1 MSKASTGFAF
11 VAGLTIG
18 AAGAWYYLK
27 DKYAK
32 LAEEEIA
39 SVKAAYA
46 KREKPTTEEKAGH
59 FPKKRT
65 DQSQN
70 CADRL
75 LANIKNSEQTLE
87 AVSLVNAAKNMDKDS
102 ITEYTQRL
110 QEAGYKDYSRTIE
123 KPSGTPGEVPY
134 VISPDEF

>member
-46 KREKPTTEEKAGH
+46 KREKPTTEEK
-59 FPKKRT
+59 T
-65 DQSQN
+65 
-70 CADRL
+70 
-75 LANIKNSEQTLE
+75 
-87 AVSLVNAAKNMDKDS
+87 VSLVNTAKNMDK
-102 ITEYTQRL
+102 
-110 QEAGYKDYSRTIE
+110 GNPPFGSRGSSPFLYRTVDRTALAEE
-123 KPSGTPGEVPY
+123 KPTGHSLVHFGPGLALEHPAAL
-134 VISPDEF
+134 ERL

>member
-46 KREKPTTEEKAGH
+46 KREKPTTEEK
-59 FPKKRT
+59 T
-65 DQSQN
+65 
-70 CADRL
+70 
-75 LANIKNSEQTLE
+75 
-87 AVSLVNAAKNMDKDS
+87 VSVVNAAKHMDKGS

-110 QEAGYKDYSRTIE
+110 QEAGYKDYSERLTRSPLERLVKFRMSSLLMNSESLKTIR
-123 KPSGTPGEVPY
+123 KSA
-134 VISPDEF
+134 

>member
-46 KREKPTTEEKAGH
+46 KREKPTTEEK
-59 FPKKRT
+59 T
-65 DQSQN
+65 
-70 CADRL
+70 
-75 LANIKNSEQTLE
+75 
-87 AVSLVNAAKNMDKDS
+87 VSVVNAAKHMDKG
-102 ITEYTQRL
+102 IMRL
-110 QEAGYKDYSRTIE
+110 WWILQGPRFRRCAYNLRFYDVWFQWPRL
-123 KPSGTPGEVPY
+123 
-134 VISPDEF
+134 

>member
-46 KREKPTTEEKAGH
+46 KREKPTTEEK
-59 FPKKRT
+59 T
-65 DQSQN
+65 
-70 CADRL
+70 
-75 LANIKNSEQTLE
+75 
-87 AVSLVNAAKNMDKDS
+87 VSLVNAAKNMDKGS

-110 QEAGYKDYSRTIE
+110 QEVIRT
-123 KPSGTPGEVPY
+123 TPERLTR
-134 VISPDEF
+134 SPRERLVKFRMSSLLMNSESLKTIRKLA

>member
-46 KREKPTTEEKAGH
+46 KREKPTTEEK
-59 FPKKRT
+59 T
-65 DQSQN
+65 
-70 CADRL
+70 
-75 LANIKNSEQTLE
+75 
-87 AVSLVNAAKNMDKDS
+87 VSLVNAAKNMDKLDEWHIFCDWIES
-102 ITEYTQRL
+102 LPYSTLIT
-110 QEAGYKDYSRTIE
+110 G
-123 KPSGTPGEVPY
+123 GV
-134 VISPDEF
+134 VDE

>member
-1 MSKASTGFAF
+1 MSKVSTGFAF

-46 KREKPTTEEKAGH
+46 KREKPTTEEKAGR
-59 FPKKRT
+59 P
-65 DQSQN
+65 
-70 CADRL
+70 
-75 LANIKNSEQTLE
+75 LANIKN
-87 AVSLVNAAKNMDKDS
+87 
-102 ITEYTQRL
+102 
-110 QEAGYKDYSRTIE
+110 
-123 KPSGTPGEVPY
+123 GE
-134 VISPDEF
+134 

>member
-46 KREKPTTEEKAGH
+46 KREKPTTEEK
-59 FPKKRT
+59 T
-65 DQSQN
+65 
-70 CADRL
+70 
-75 LANIKNSEQTLE
+75 
-87 AVSLVNAAKNMDKDS
+87 VSVVNAAKHMDKGML
-102 ITEYTQRL
+102 TALMRPVL
-110 QEAGYKDYSRTIE
+110 RWRSRPRAVFPVCSRPLPTL
-123 KPSGTPGEVPY
+123 
-134 VISPDEF
+134 

>member
-46 KREKPTTEEKAGH
+46 KHEKPTTEEK
-59 FPKKRT
+59 
-65 DQSQN
+65 N
-70 CADRL
+70 C
-75 LANIKNSEQTLE
+75 LACKCC
-87 AVSLVNAAKNMDKDS
+87 
-102 ITEYTQRL
+102 
-110 QEAGYKDYSRTIE
+110 QEHG
-123 KPSGTPGEVPY
+123 
-134 VISPDEF
+134 

>member
-46 KREKPTTEEKAGH
+46 KREKPTTEE
-59 FPKKRT
+59 
-65 DQSQN
+65 
-70 CADRL
+70 
-75 LANIKNSEQTLE
+75 
-87 AVSLVNAAKNMDKDS
+87 
-102 ITEYTQRL
+102 
-110 QEAGYKDYSRTIE
+110 
-123 KPSGTPGEVPY
+123 
-134 VISPDEF
+134 

>member
-46 KREKPTTEEKAGH
+46 KREKPTRK
-59 FPKKRT
+59 
-65 DQSQN
+65 N
-70 CADRL
+70 CLGCKCCQAR
-75 LANIKNSEQTLE
+75 
-87 AVSLVNAAKNMDKDS
+87 
-102 ITEYTQRL
+102 
-110 QEAGYKDYSRTIE
+110 G
-123 KPSGTPGEVPY
+123 
-134 VISPDEF
+134 

>member
-46 KREKPTTEEKAGH
+46 KREKPTTEEK
-59 FPKKRT
+59 T
-65 DQSQN
+65 
-70 CADRL
+70 
-75 LANIKNSEQTLE
+75 
-87 AVSLVNAAKNMDKDS
+87 VSLVNAAKNMDKFRMS
-102 ITEYTQRL
+102 SLLMNSENL
-110 QEAGYKDYSRTIE
+110 KTIR
-123 KPSGTPGEVPY
+123 KLA
-134 VISPDEF
+134 

>member
-46 KREKPTTEEKAGH
+46 KREKPTMEEK
-59 FPKKRT
+59 
-65 DQSQN
+65 
-70 CADRL
+70 
-75 LANIKNSEQTLE
+75 
-87 AVSLVNAAKNMDKDS
+87 AVSLVNAAKNMDKGS

-110 QEAGYKDYSRTIE
+110 QVIRT
-123 KPSGTPGEVPY
+123 TPERLTR
-134 VISPDEF
+134 SPRERLVKFRMSSLLMNSENLKTIQKLA

>member
-39 SVKAAYA
+39 
-46 KREKPTTEEKAGH
+46 
-59 FPKKRT
+59 
-65 DQSQN
+65 
-70 CADRL
+70 
-75 LANIKNSEQTLE
+75 
-87 AVSLVNAAKNMDKDS
+87 
-102 ITEYTQRL
+102 
-110 QEAGYKDYSRTIE
+110 
-123 KPSGTPGEVPY
+123 
-134 VISPDEF
+134 

>member
-39 SVKAAYA
+39 
-46 KREKPTTEEKAGH
+46 
-59 FPKKRT
+59 
-65 DQSQN
+65 
-70 CADRL
+70 CL
-75 LANIKNSEQTLE
+75 L
-87 AVSLVNAAKNMDKDS
+87 
-102 ITEYTQRL
+102 YT
-110 QEAGYKDYSRTIE
+110 S
-123 KPSGTPGEVPY
+123 PSPR
-134 VISPDEF
+134 D

>member
-65 DQSQN
+65 DRTQN

-75 LANIKNSEQTLE
+75 FANIK
-87 AVSLVNAAKNMDKDS
+87 D
-102 ITEYTQRL
+102 
-110 QEAGYKDYSRTIE
+110 
-123 KPSGTPGEVPY
+123 GE
-134 VISPDEF
+134 